1 MKKSEAKIKD
11 KTTGLSSP
19 FDTTSHKT
27 EWTCAAKITEWINRI
42 VEDNHLGLGKA
53 EVETKTK
60 QSGKRPDIIL
70 FETPTSER
78 VLCVMETKQPYYDVF
93 NEEELKIPARDK
105 AVKRKAPYFATC
117 NFRQLIWYNTERVIR
132 QEPEEYQ
139 IHSKYTLSDIWD
151 LDKIEEIRFK
161 NPIINGLAQFLKDLV
176 EVYTHKRPEPLL
188 PVDELLI
195 FRLHEKVNRLARY
208 YRTIIEDN
216 AHKDPNF
223 SKELQRWFIEQ
234 EWQFTWSD
242 SDYAKVARQTAY
254 LLVNKIL
261 FYYLLKAKRPYLSSI
276 VIPDDLI
283 RGGQLQKQLQ
293 SYFEYVLE
301 KIDYETI
308 YSADFIDQTAFP
320 DNKEVVEEIRDLIK
334 ALKSYD
340 FRELEYEIIGNIFQ
354 RLIPIE
360 EQHSLGQ
367 YFTSVDV
374 VDLIL
379 RFSMKHETEK
389 VLDPSCGAGT
399 FLVRAY
405 TQKRLLNKKLNHEEI
420 LDSLWGVDI
429 AKFPAHLA
437 TINLAIQDLSVDKN
451 YPNIAQGDFFDLLV
465 TTEGFELPE
474 KWRKMRQKT
483 VDSEEREIT
492 YPRWFDCVVGNPP
505 YTRQEEIQ
513 EITREE
519 GYKENLIEKSL
530 YDINENKLANIS
542 KRAGIYAYF
551 FVHGMKFLRDGG
563 RFGFIVSNSWLDVD
577 YGKGLQELFL
587 MNYKIT
593 AIIESK
599 IERWFELADINTCIV
614 ILEKCK
620 SKKERD
626 KNFARFVYLKKPL
639 RYFIPPLQKR
649 WEEQV
654 KRKNA
659 IEDLIHTILAHNNFY
674 ENEDLR
680 IFPKKQRELWNEGY
694 DADSKRYVG
703 AKWGKYIRAPEIF
716 FRILEKGK
724 DKLVPLKEI
733 AEVRFGIKTGANEFF
748 YLTEEEIKRRKIE
761 KEFWMHKEGKRWVPN
776 YVIKS
781 PRECKSI
788 VVNPKDLKYRVLMI
802 HKDRKDLRGTNI
814 LKYIREGERKE
825 FHKRPTC
832 ASRKRWYDFGGNI
845 NDIIAFPERVR
856 LRHILLQNPTR
867 VSLNKNLY
875 GIEPRKPNI
884 VETLAAVLN
893 STLVY
898 LSLELFARQ
907 PGGGGGPLDID
918 VCVTRNIFILNENS
932 IQEHASQLSKTL
944 QLDREIKSIFEEI
957 GASSPEKVSLDKVKP
972 ERREL
977 DKIIMGEILGLTD
990 EEQLE
995 VYRAVIDLVRSR
1007 IDRAKSVNTRRK
1019 TNEGLD
1025 IDKLIEIVKEKLGED
1040 TLGKFYRAKIL
1051 SQEELILKTLPH
1063 PTGKVKTENGLFGW
1077 RVKAGRAYIDCKN
1090 EVEAKY
1096 LKIFWDAGMEEIKIP
1111 ENEKY
1116 LETILPDLEKLKS
1129 DIDTIINEYL
1139 KSIYNPKLRDRI
1151 LHKLQQEIVKE

>member
-139 IHSKYTLSDIWD
+139 IHSKYTLSDIWE

-161 NPIINGLAQFLKDLV
+161 HPIINGLAQFLKDLV

-513 EITREE
+513 EITGEE

-587 MNYKIT
+587 MNYKVV

-599 IERWFELADINTCIV
+599 IERWFELADINTCII

-626 KNFARFVYLKKPL
+626 KNLARFGYLKKPL

-716 FRILEKGK
+716 FKILEKGK
-724 DKLVPLKEI
+724 GRLVPLKEV
-733 AEVRFGIKTGANEFF
+733 AEVRRGYIPWPYEVFRLTKEDISKLGVKEDYFSETISSPTECSKIVIDTKTTLPYYLLIVDALFSEIIDKNLKAYLKKMSNKVERAEKLPENWYILEKRKPFPIIYPRTPYNRHIVFLNKKRISVVDHIEIAPKDDAKVVVSVFNSTMYILFREIFGRTGLGGGTLKNEVIDLKVLPFLTLKSYEKCKTRIGELLDRLNH
-748 YLTEEEIKRRKIE
+748 RKIE
-761 KEFWMHKEGKRWVPN
+761 SVEAELGAN
-776 YVIKS
+776 S
-781 PRECKSI
+781 PHE
-788 VVNPKDLKYRVLMI
+788 V
-802 HKDRKDLRGTNI
+802 
-814 LKYIREGERKE
+814 
-825 FHKRPTC
+825 F
-832 ASRKRWYDFGGNI
+832 
-845 NDIIAFPERVR
+845 
-856 LRHILLQNPTR
+856 
-867 VSLNKNLY
+867 
-875 GIEPRKPNI
+875 
-884 VETLAAVLN
+884 
-893 STLVY
+893 
-898 LSLELFARQ
+898 
-907 PGGGGGPLDID
+907 
-918 VCVTRNIFILNENS
+918 
-932 IQEHASQLSKTL
+932 
-944 QLDREIKSIFEEI
+944 
-957 GASSPEKVSLDKVKP
+957 LDKVKP
-972 ERREL
+972 DRREL

-995 VYRAVIDLVRSR
+995 VYRAVIDLVRAR
-1007 IDRAKSVNTRRK
+1007 IDRAKSVNTRKK

-1025 IDKLIEIVKEKLGED
+1025 IDKLIEIVKEKLGEN

-1063 PTGKVKTENGLFGW
+1063 PTGKVQTENGLFGW
-1077 RVKAGRAYIDCKN
+1077 RVKAGRVYIDCKN
-1090 EVEAKY
+1090 EAEARY